1 LAEPRDDKAVLP
13 VLGYR
18 ARGLLVM
25 VAEMHRIENAA
36 RLAMGD
42 HCSELVIKTANH
54 GVSTI
59 MKIGFVIATVAA
71 TGLIAANLF

>member
-1 LAEPRDDKAVLP
+1 MIRPFLP
-13 VLGYR
+13 VLGNR

-42 HCSELVIKTANH
+42 HGSELVTKSAAH
-54 GVSTI
+54 GVSTLA
-59 MKIGFVIATVAA
+59 KIGFLIATVAVA
-71 TGLIAANLF
+71 GLIAANLF

>member
-1 LAEPRDDKAVLP
+1 
-13 VLGYR
+13 
-18 ARGLLVM
+18 M

-42 HCSELVIKTANH
+42 HGSELVAKSVAH

-59 MKIGFVIATVAA
+59 MKIGFLITTMAVA
-71 TGLIAANLF
+71 GLIAANLF